1 MSIYYVYAYLRKDG
15 TPYYIGKGKGN
26 RAYAKHN
33 VKLPKLKSNIIF
45 LETNLTDIGACAIER
60 RMIRWYGRKD
70 NGTGILRNLTDG
82 GEGTSGF
89 IGGFNGKKHTQESK
103 DTISKSLT
111 GHKQPGKKTNR
122 TSSVFT
128 DEWRQN
134 ISKNRRG
141 VPTVINY
148 TLELIELK
156 SKQAYT
162 TNFNKITSGTIW
174 INNGQYSKRI
184 NPEQLKNYP
193 GFTRGRL

>member
-26 RAYAKHN
+26 RAYAKHD
-33 VKLPKLKSNIIF
+33 VKLPKDKSRIIF

-82 GEGTSGF
+82 GDGTSGSV
-89 IGGFNGKKHTQESK
+89 GGFKGKKHKQESK
-103 DTISKSLT
+103 NSISKSLT
-111 GHKQPGKKTNR
+111 GRKQPGKKTNR
-122 TSSVFT
+122 TSANFT
-128 DEWRQN
+128 DEWRAN
-134 ISKNRRG
+134 ISKNRKG

-148 TLELIELK
+148 TPELVELK
-156 SKQAYT
+156 SKQAYR

-174 INNGQYSKRI
+174 INDGIQSKRI
-184 NPEQLKNYP
+184 NPEQLENYP
-193 GFTRGRL
+193 GFIRGRL